1 MSEPAIAALGRRV
14 IIVGP
19 SCSGKSTLG
28 AHLGERL
35 GVPFVEL
42 DALFWKPGWRQ
53 PDDLEFREKLLDS
66 HAGDGWV
73 SAGNYLRHT
82 RDVTWPNAD
91 AVIWLDF
98 PLWLTSWRVLTRS
111 WRRWRRKE
119 LLWGTN
125 YERFWDQLKLW
136 SPDDSLIAY
145 TISRHRR
152 NKRVFEE
159 LMEQRRRGGRRS
171 FRIRSPRELSAFLR
185 SQAIEHPTPE

>member
-1 MSEPAIAALGRRV
+1 MSESPAASLGRRV
-14 IIVGP
+14 IVVGP

-28 AHLGERL
+28 AQLGERL

-42 DALFWKPGWRQ
+42 DAIFWKPGWRQ
-53 PDDLEFREKLLDS
+53 PEDLEFREKLLEA
-66 HAGDGWV
+66 HAGEGWV

-82 RDVTWPNAD
+82 REITWPMAD

-111 WRRWRRKE
+111 WRRWRRNE

-152 NKRVFEE
+152 NQCAFEE
-159 LMEQRRRGGRRS
+159 LMAEMKDRG
-171 FRIRSPRELSAFLR
+171 RIFLRYRSPGQVRNLLAGLE
-185 SQAIEHPTPE
+185 

>member
-1 MSEPAIAALGRRV
+1 MESEEFQSPLGRRV

-28 AHLGERL
+28 AELGHRL

-42 DALFWKPGWRQ
+42 DALFWKPNWQ
-53 PDDLEFREKLLDS
+53 ESDPEEFRANLLAS

-82 RDVTWPNAD
+82 QDVTWPRAD
-91 AVIWLDF
+91 SVIWLDF

-111 WRRWRRKE
+111 WRRWRRRE
-119 LLWGTN
+119 HLWGTN

-136 SPDDSLIAY
+136 SPSDSLIAY

-152 NKRVFEE
+152 N
-159 LMEQRRRGGRRS
+159 QRIFTERMKQVRS
-171 FRIRSPRELSAFLR
+171 EDRQFHRLRSPRELERFLIGLAEA
-185 SQAIEHPTPE
+185 SET